1 MKYKVINTAVCDAR
15 DVCEESLSGFEKITV
30 NTAVL
35 LTNPRARELLNRYP
49 VVFRKGKISGCR
61 RRTANMSSDRKRMG
75 RGSVWWST
83 GK

>member
-49 VVFRKGKISGCR
+49 VVLNTASVVEIPEGKDIR
-61 RRTANMSSDRKRMG
+61 VQTAN
-75 RGSVWWST
+75 